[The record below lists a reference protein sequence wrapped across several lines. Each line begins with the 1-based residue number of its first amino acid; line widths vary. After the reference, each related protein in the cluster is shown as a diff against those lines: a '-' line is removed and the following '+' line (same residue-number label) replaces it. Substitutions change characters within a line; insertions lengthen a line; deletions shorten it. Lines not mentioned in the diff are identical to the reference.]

1 MMRPSSANES
11 FNIYALATDGSAK
24 MDPLVTTPFL
34 DVHPV
39 FSPDGKW
46 LAYMSLE
53 SGQNEI
59 YVQSFPEPVHR
70 RRISAQG
77 GAQPF
82 WRGDGREL
90 FYLALDRSL
99 MSVAVLPGPPARF
112 ALPVKLFDAPVVPRP
127 ITRNL
132 YVPSRDGQRFLM
144 VTPAGDTR
152 VAATTV
158 VLDWLAGHEG
168 K

>member
-1 MMRPSSANES
+1 MRPSAADQS
-11 FNIYALATDGSAK
+11 FNIYAVTTDGTSK
-24 MDPLVTTPFL
+24 VLPLVTTPYL
-34 DVHPV
+34 DIQPAI
-39 FSPDGKW
+39 SPDGKW
-46 LAYMSLE
+46 VAYSSLE
-53 SGQNEI
+53 SGQNEV
-59 YVQSFPEPVHR
+59 YVQGFPEPGER

-77 GAQPF
+77 GVQPL

-90 FYLALDRSL
+90 FYLNTDRSL
-99 MSVAVLPGPPARF
+99 MSVAVTPGSPPRYS
-112 ALPVKLFDAPVVPRP
+112 LPVKLMDAPVVPRP